1 MELTFTILGCGPS
14 GGVPLIGCECA
25 TCTSGDPKN
34 KRTRASILIE
44 GGGTRVLVDT
54 APELRQQ
61 ALREGF
67 KTVDAILYT
76 HAHADHLHGIDDARS
91 FNYHREGAIPVIAT
105 HEVAA
110 EVNHRFNYAF
120 HAPVKGK
127 GWLRPSL
134 ELQEI
139 DDYSEFTVGNLH
151 FFTYLQHHGKHHS
164 TGYRI
169 ENAAYSTDV
178 DNIPEQSAQL
188 LESLDL
194 WIVDCLQEE
203 KAATHAHLEQTLGWI
218 EQFKPKLA
226 VLTHMAHQLEYE
238 ELKHRLPPG
247 VVPAYDGMK
256 IRLKNGH
263 AEILATSPE

>member
-1 MELTFTILGCGPS
+1 MDLTFTILGCGPS

-25 TCTSGDPKN
+25 TCKSKN
-34 KRTRASILIE
+34 PRNQRTRASILIE
-44 GGGTRVLVDT
+44 HQETRVLIDT
-54 APELRQQ
+54 APELRLQ

-110 EVNHRFNYAF
+110 ELKQRFNYAF
-120 HAPVKGK
+120 QGPLKAK
-127 GWLRPSL
+127 GWVRPSL
-134 ELQEI
+134 ELEVI
-139 DDYSEFTVGNLH
+139 NDYDSFSIGNFNFL
-151 FFTYLQHHGKHHS
+151 TYLQHHGSHKS

-188 LESLDL
+188 LDSLDL
-194 WIVDCLQEE
+194 WIVDCLQED

-218 EQFKPKLA
+218 ARFKPKLA
-226 VLTHMAHQLEYE
+226 VLTHMAHQLEYDD
-238 ELKHRLPPG
+238 LKSRLPAG

-256 IRLKNGH
+256 IHLKDGQ
-263 AEILATSPE
+263 ATILA